1 MLTLLAF
8 GMVAT
13 FMTLIMTKRL
23 SAMIAL
29 IIVPAVFALVAG
41 FWNGLGAMMLEGIR
55 DIAPT
60 GVMLLFAILYF
71 GIMIDAGLFDPLT
84 RRVVKLAHGDPLRI
98 TMGSAIL
105 GLTVALD
112 GDGTTTYMI
121 TLAALLPLYKH
132 MKMDIRVLTCILI
145 MAVAAMNLVPWGGPT
160 TRAAIALGL
169 DPRELFLSLIPPV
182 LATVGWVLFSA
193 YALGRAERRRL
204 GITERLAM
212 PPPGELDLSTPDSD
226 GTPSTRRPGL
236 FWFNAALTAL
246 LMGILLFGDVP
257 LQVLFMLAF
266 AVAAM
271 VNYPQVEMQR
281 ERIAAHASNALA
293 TAGLVFAAGIFTGV
307 LSGTGMVDAMANT
320 VTGVVP
326 DALGPYMAPITALVS
341 IPFTVLI
348 SNDAFYFGMLPVLA
362 HSGEHYGISM
372 MEIARASLVG
382 QQIHLLS
389 PLVAST
395 YLLVATAGVELGDH
409 QRFTMKWALG
419 ACAVFMLTCLLL
431 GLFPWYA

>member
-1 MLTLLAF
+1 MLSILAF

-13 FMTLIMTKRL
+13 FMTLIMTKRM

-29 IIVPAVFALVAG
+29 IIVPTVFALIAG
-41 FWNGLGAMMLEGIR
+41 FSAGLGEMMLAGIR

-84 RRVVKLAHGDPLRI
+84 RKVVELAHGDPLRI

-105 GLTVALD
+105 GLIVALD

-121 TLAALLPLYKH
+121 TLSALLPLYRH
-132 MKMDIRVLTCILI
+132 MKMDVRVLTCILI

-160 TRAAIALGL
+160 SRAAIALGV
-169 DPRELFLSLIPPV
+169 DPRALFLSLIPPV
-182 LATVGWVLFSA
+182 LTTVCWVLFA
-193 YALGRAERRRL
+193 AWMLGRAERKRL
-204 GITERLAM
+204 GITERVAM
-212 PPPGELDLSTPDSD
+212 PPPGQLDLSTPDSD
-226 GTPSTRRPGL
+226 GTPSTRRPRL
-236 FWFNAALTAL
+236 YWFNAALTAA

-257 LQVLFMLAF
+257 LQVLFMVAF
-266 AVAAM
+266 AIAAM

-307 LSGTGMVDAMANT
+307 LSGTKMVDAMAGT
-320 VTGVVP
+320 VTGVIP

-362 HSGEHYGISM
+362 QSAEHYGITA

-419 ACAVFMLTCLLL
+419 ACAVFMVTCLVL

>member
-1 MLTLLAF
+1 MLSILAF

-29 IIVPAVFALVAG
+29 IIVPTVFALIAG
-41 FWNGLGAMMLEGIR
+41 FSAGLGEMMLAGIR

-84 RRVVKLAHGDPLRI
+84 RKVVELAHGDPLRI

-105 GLTVALD
+105 GLIVALD

-121 TLAALLPLYKH
+121 TLSALLPLYRH
-132 MKMDIRVLTCILI
+132 MKMDVRVLTCILI

-160 TRAAIALGL
+160 SRAAIALGV
-169 DPRELFLSLIPPV
+169 DPRALFLSLIPPV
-182 LATVGWVLFSA
+182 LTTVCWVLFTA
-193 YALGRAERRRL
+193 WMLGRAERKRL
-204 GITERLAM
+204 GITERVAM
-212 PPPGELDLSTPDSD
+212 PLPGQLDLSTPDSD
-226 GTPSTRRPGL
+226 GTPSTRRPRL
-236 FWFNAALTAL
+236 YWFNAALTAV

-257 LQVLFMLAF
+257 LQVLFMVAF
-266 AVAAM
+266 AIAAM

-281 ERIAAHASNALA
+281 QRVAAHASNALA

-307 LSGTGMVDAMANT
+307 LSGTKMVDAMANT
-320 VTGVVP
+320 VTGVIP

-362 HSGEHYGISM
+362 QSAGHYGITA

>member
-1 MLTLLAF
+1 MLSILAF
-8 GMVAT
+8 AMVAT

-29 IIVPAVFALVAG
+29 ILVPTVFALIAG
-41 FWNGLGAMMLEGIR
+41 FSSGLGAMMLGGIR

-84 RRVVKLAHGDPLRI
+84 RKVVELAHGDPLRI
-98 TMGSAIL
+98 TMGTAIL
-105 GLTVALD
+105 GLIVALD

-121 TLAALLPLYKH
+121 TLSALLPLYRH
-132 MKMDIRVLTCILI
+132 MKMDVRVLTCLLI

-160 TRAAIALGL
+160 SRAAIALGV
-169 DPRELFLSLIPPV
+169 DPRALFLSLIPPV
-182 LATVGWVLFSA
+182 LTTICWVLLTA
-193 YALGRAERRRL
+193 WMLGRVERKRL
-204 GITERLAM
+204 GITERVTL
-212 PPPGELDLSTPDSD
+212 PLPGELDLSTPDSD
-226 GTPSTRRPGL
+226 GTPSTRRPRL
-236 FWFNAALTAL
+236 FWFNAGLTAA

-257 LQVLFMLAF
+257 LQVLFMVAF
-266 AVAAM
+266 AIAAM

-281 ERIAAHASNALA
+281 QRVAAHASNALA

-307 LSGTGMVDAMANT
+307 LSGTHMVDAMANT

-326 DALGPYMAPITALVS
+326 DALGPYMAPISALIS

-362 HSGEHYGISM
+362 HSAEVYGIDAM
-372 MEIARASLVG
+372 QIARASLVG

-395 YLLVATAGVELGDH
+395 YLLVGTAGVELGDH

-419 ACAVFMLTCLLL
+419 ACGVFMLTCVLL
-431 GLFPWYA
+431 GLFPWRA

>member
-1 MLTLLAF
+1 
-8 GMVAT
+8 
-13 FMTLIMTKRL
+13 MTDLNIPSSITNEELIKFVTE
-23 SAMIAL
+23 
-29 IIVPAVFALVAG
+29 AVQLCKPDSVY
-41 FWNGLGAMMLEGIR
+41 WC
-55 DIAPT
+55 
-60 GVMLLFAILYF
+60 
-71 GIMIDAGLFDPLT
+71 
-84 RRVVKLAHGDPLRI
+84 
-98 TMGSAIL
+98 
-105 GLTVALD
+105 
-112 GDGTTTYMI
+112 DGT
-121 TLAALLPLYKH
+121 A
-132 MKMDIRVLTCILI
+132 
-145 MAVAAMNLVPWGGPT
+145 
-160 TRAAIALGL
+160 
-169 DPRELFLSLIPPV
+169 
-182 LATVGWVLFSA
+182 
-193 YALGRAERRRL
+193 
-204 GITERLAM
+204 
-212 PPPGELDLSTPDSD
+212 
-226 GTPSTRRPGL
+226 STRRPKL
-236 FWFNAALTAL
+236 FWFNAALTAA
-246 LMGILLFGDVP
+246 LMGILLFGSVP

-326 DALGPYMAPITALVS
+326 DGLGPYMAPITALVS

-362 HSGEHYGISM
+362 HSAEHYGISM

-419 ACAVFMLTCLLL
+419 ACAVFMLTSLLL

>member
-1 MLTLLAF
+1 MLSILAF

-29 IIVPAVFALVAG
+29 IIVPTAFALIAG
-41 FWNGLGAMMLEGIR
+41 FSAGLGEMMLAGIR

-84 RRVVKLAHGDPLRI
+84 RKVVELAHGDPLRI

-105 GLTVALD
+105 GLVVALD

-121 TLAALLPLYKH
+121 TLSALLPLYKH
-132 MKMDIRVLTCILI
+132 MKMDVRVLTCILI

-160 TRAAIALGL
+160 SRAAIALGV
-169 DPRELFLSLIPPV
+169 DPRALFLSLIPPV
-182 LATVGWVLFSA
+182 LTTVCWVLFTA
-193 YALGRAERRRL
+193 WMLGRAERKRL
-204 GITERLAM
+204 GITERVAM
-212 PPPGELDLSTPDSD
+212 PLPGQLDLSTPDSD
-226 GTPSTRRPGL
+226 GTPSTRRPRL
-236 FWFNAALTAL
+236 YWFNAALTAV

-257 LQVLFMLAF
+257 LQVLFMVAF
-266 AVAAM
+266 AIAAM

-281 ERIAAHASNALA
+281 QRVAAHASNALA

-307 LSGTGMVDAMANT
+307 LSGTKMVDAMANT
-320 VTGVVP
+320 VTGIIP

-348 SNDAFYFGMLPVLA
+348 SNDAFYFGMLPVLS
-362 HSGEHYGISM
+362 HSAEYYGITT

-419 ACAVFMLTCLLL
+419 ACAVFMITCLLL

>member
-1 MLTLLAF
+1 MLSILAF

-13 FMTLIMTKRL
+13 FMTLIMTKRM

-29 IIVPAVFALVAG
+29 IIVPTAFALIAG
-41 FWNGLGAMMLEGIR
+41 FSAGLGEMMLAGIR

-84 RRVVKLAHGDPLRI
+84 RKVVELAHGDPLRI

-105 GLTVALD
+105 GLIVALD

-121 TLAALLPLYKH
+121 TLSALLPLYRH
-132 MKMDIRVLTCILI
+132 MKMDVRVLTCILI

-160 TRAAIALGL
+160 SRAAIALGV
-169 DPRELFLSLIPPV
+169 DPRALFLSLIPPV
-182 LATVGWVLFSA
+182 LTTVCWVLFTA
-193 YALGRAERRRL
+193 WMLGRAERKRL
-204 GITERLAM
+204 GITERVAM
-212 PPPGELDLSTPDSD
+212 PLPGQLDLSTPDSD
-226 GTPSTRRPGL
+226 GTPSTRRPRL
-236 FWFNAALTAL
+236 YWFNAALTAV

-257 LQVLFMLAF
+257 LQVLFMVAF
-266 AVAAM
+266 AIAAM

-281 ERIAAHASNALA
+281 ERVAAHASNALA

-307 LSGTGMVDAMANT
+307 LSGTKMVDAMANT
-320 VTGVVP
+320 VTGIIP

-362 HSGEHYGISM
+362 QSAGHYGITA

-419 ACAVFMLTCLLL
+419 ACAVFMVTCLLL

>member
-1 MLTLLAF
+1 MLSILAF

-29 IIVPAVFALVAG
+29 IIVPTVFALIAG
-41 FWNGLGAMMLEGIR
+41 FSAGLGEMMLAGIR

-84 RRVVKLAHGDPLRI
+84 RKVVELAHGDPLRI

-105 GLTVALD
+105 GLIVALD

-121 TLAALLPLYKH
+121 TLSALLPLYRH
-132 MKMDIRVLTCILI
+132 MKMDVRVLTCILI

-160 TRAAIALGL
+160 SRAAIALGV
-169 DPRELFLSLIPPV
+169 DPRALFLSLIPPV
-182 LATVGWVLFSA
+182 LTTVCWVLFTA
-193 YALGRAERRRL
+193 WMLGRAERKRL
-204 GITERLAM
+204 GITERVAM
-212 PPPGELDLSTPDSD
+212 PLPGQLDLSTPDSD
-226 GTPSTRRPGL
+226 GTPSTRRPRL
-236 FWFNAALTAL
+236 YWFNAALTAV

-257 LQVLFMLAF
+257 LQVLFMVAF
-266 AVAAM
+266 AIAAM

-281 ERIAAHASNALA
+281 QRVAAHASNALA

-307 LSGTGMVDAMANT
+307 LSGTKMVDAMANT
-320 VTGVVP
+320 VTGIIP

-362 HSGEHYGISM
+362 QSAGHYGITA

>member
-1 MLTLLAF
+1 MLSLLAF

-29 IIVPAVFALVAG
+29 IIVPAVFALIAG
-41 FWNGLGAMMLEGIR
+41 FWNGLGGMMLEGIR

-121 TLAALLPLYKH
+121 TLSALLPLYKH

-160 TRAAIALGL
+160 TRAAIALGV
-169 DPRELFLSLIPPV
+169 DPRALFLSLIPPV
-182 LATVGWVLFSA
+182 LASVGWVLFTA
-193 YALGRAERRRL
+193 YMLGRAERKRL

-212 PPPGELDLSTPDSD
+212 PLPGQLDLSTPDSD
-226 GTPSTRRPGL
+226 GTPSTRRPRL
-236 FWFNAALTAL
+236 YWFNAALTAA

-326 DALGPYMAPITALVS
+326 DGLGPYMAPITALVS

-362 HSGEHYGISM
+362 HSAEHYGISM

-382 QQIHLLS
+382 QQMHLLS

-395 YLLVATAGVELGDH
+395 YLLVASAGVELGDH

-419 ACAVFMLTCLLL
+419 ACAVFMLTSLLL